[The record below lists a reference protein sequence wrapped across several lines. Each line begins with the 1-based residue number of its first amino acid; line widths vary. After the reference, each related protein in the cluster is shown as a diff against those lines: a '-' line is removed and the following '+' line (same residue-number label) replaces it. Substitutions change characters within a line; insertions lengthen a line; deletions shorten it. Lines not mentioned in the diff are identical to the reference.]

1 MSSARTHQN
10 KEETMRLHLVKRA
23 AAIATVFAAAIGTAW
38 GQGAYPN
45 RPINLVLP
53 YSVGSSGDAAMR
65 LLSER
70 MSALL
75 GQPIVIENQ
84 AGAAGLVGADKGR
97 LAKPDGYTLV
107 SMADSTLMYLPLLN
121 KNANFDPLKDYEP
134 ITQVTDIGWVL
145 VTHPSFPPKTV
156 AEMVT
161 YLKERP
167 GKVDYASGGVA
178 SPQQIVMELFQK
190 RTGVQLAHIPYKG
203 SAPALTG
210 VVGNQTPVMFSGI
223 AVAIPFVNDNRLRAL
238 ATGGRTRSPL
248 MPNVPTMI
256 EAGLD
261 GFTFSSWISLM
272 APVGTPPDVVR
283 SIHGAATK
291 SLADRALVDRLRG
304 IGMTVIANTPEEFR
318 ANLGNEF
325 KRLSGLVADLGMKRE

>member
-1 MSSARTHQN
+1 MSLR
-10 KEETMRLHLVKRA
+10 LVKRA
-23 AAIATVFAAAIGTAW
+23 AAVAAVFATACAVTGAAW
-38 GQGAYPN
+38 GQAYPN

-70 MSALL
+70 MSPLL

-97 LAKPDGYTLV
+97 LARPDGYTIV

-121 KNANFDPLKDYEP
+121 KNANFDPLKDYES
-134 ITQVTDIGWVL
+134 ITQITDIGWVL
-145 VTHPSFPPKTV
+145 VTHPSLPVKTV
-156 AEMVT
+156 AELVS

-190 RTGVQLAHIPYKG
+190 RTGTQLAHIPYKG

-210 VVGNQTPVMFSGI
+210 VVGNQTPLMFSGI

-238 ATGGRTRSPL
+238 ATGGRARSPL
-248 MPNVPTMI
+248 MPNVPTLG

-272 APVGTPPDVVR
+272 GPVGLPQDVVR
-283 SIHGAATK
+283 ALHGATTK
-291 SLADRALVDRLRG
+291 ALADRALVERLRG
-304 IGMTVIANTPEEFR
+304 IGMTVIANTPEEFK

-325 KRLSGLVADLGMKRE
+325 KRLSGLVADLGLKRE